1 MPPKVIC
8 LNVPAE
14 EGAGKGEGEQLS
26 WNFLFPT
33 NAQILRHIQFKLMN
47 SPPGNGRKL
56 SQESH
61 HQFFSCSF
69 FFFFNEKNIT
79 PG

>member
-1 MPPKVIC
+1 MPPKVIR

-33 NAQILRHIQFKLMN
+33 NAKILRHIQFKLMN
-47 SPPGNGRKL
+47 SPPRNGRKL
-56 SQESH
+56 SQGSH

-69 FFFFNEKNIT
+69 FFLMKNIT

>member
-26 WNFLFPT
+26 CNFLFPT
-33 NAQILRHIQFKLMN
+33 NAKILRHIQFKLMN
-47 SPPGNGRKL
+47 SPPR
-56 SQESH
+56 
-61 HQFFSCSF
+61 
-69 FFFFNEKNIT
+69 NEKNIT